1 MNRILNKIINYG
13 LFFIFMFAINSCAH
27 FKIIDLEK
35 NTSNPSNFYQFL
47 SLEYLEFAKYE
58 LYEMKDEID
67 ANHFAYKSSL
77 SINKNKFYPEN
88 PKHWNIPN
96 KYIEEANSMYKKIN
110 NLITQ
115 KAYNKFPEE
124 FSKMLIG
131 YDCWIEQVEE
141 NWQLDHIQSCYKKF
155 NKNFKFISKTIVNNT
170 EIEIKTKES
179 YNNNNEKNSD
189 VKKNNNAYEEKFV
202 ENTQANKLVVFFE
215 FDKFTLSSNQAIK
228 LETFIKTALENTNM
242 RILIEGHADTMGS
255 KSYNQK
261 LSKKRADFIKKY
273 LMDRS
278 LNNTI
283 ETRAFGEKSLL
294 VETTDEVKEKKN
306 RRAELY
312 LQ

>member
-13 LFFIFMFAINSCAH
+13 SFFIFIFIINSCAH

-35 NTSNPSNFYQFL
+35 NTSKPSNFYQYL

-88 PKHWNIPN
+88 PKDWDIPN
-96 KYIEEANSMYKKIN
+96 KYIDEANSMYKKIDD
-110 NLITQ
+110 LITQ

-141 NWQLDHIQSCYKKF
+141 NWQLDHIQLCYTKF
-155 NKNFKFISKTIVNNT
+155 NKNFKFIRETIVNNT
-170 EIEIKTKES
+170 EIEIKKKES
-179 YNNNNEKNSD
+179 YHNNNEKSSD

-215 FDKFTLSSNQAIK
+215 FDKFTLSSNQAIV
-228 LETFIKTALENTNM
+228 LESFVKTALKNTNLK
-242 RILIEGHADTMGS
+242 IFIEGHADTMGS

-261 LSKKRADFIKKY
+261 LSKKRAHFLKKY
-273 LMDRS
+273 LMDRN
-278 LNNTI
+278 LTNTI
-283 ETRAFGEKSLL
+283 ETKAFGEENLL
-294 VETTDEVKEKKN
+294 VETTDEVKEKQN